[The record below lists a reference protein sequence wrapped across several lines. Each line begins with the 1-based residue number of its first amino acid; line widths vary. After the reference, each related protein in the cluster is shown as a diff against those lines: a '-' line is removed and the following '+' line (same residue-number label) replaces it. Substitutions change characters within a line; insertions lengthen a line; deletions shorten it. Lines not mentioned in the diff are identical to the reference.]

1 MDCCP
6 NQWYC
11 SCSNVRSNWSS
22 SSIRTIIMY
31 SLHAQLHI
39 LVCSMILN
47 FYSKDLL
54 ICPIHQ
60 PHTPDQ
66 LLPDV
71 SMQCAQT
78 AQWNTRADAT
88 TIQLTDLRLHAQF
101 RSLFLKSYFNG
112 LIEQLNFTIMMTGD
126 FDMASISI
134 HLFQLFCKILLIIW
148 YLRDWRCWIPFF
160 FFFQFVCEE
169 CKGLWLK

>member
-31 SLHAQLHI
+31 SLHALLHI

-54 ICPIHQ
+54 IWPIQWCEHAMCTNCTMEYACRRYHHTINRFTASCPISFS
-60 PHTPDQ
+60 
-66 LLPDV
+66 L
-71 SMQCAQT
+71 
-78 AQWNTRADAT
+78 
-88 TIQLTDLRLHAQF
+88 
-101 RSLFLKSYFNG
+101 SLFLKSYFNG
-112 LIEQLNFTIMMTGD
+112 LIEQLNFTIMITGD